1 MPQSQQRSSLLA
13 RGASL
18 LAVALMVGAFVAFRN
33 PFQQSSGLEIM
44 EKVPPRL
51 SIREEESLSSEEF

>member
-18 LAVALMVGAFVAFRN
+18 LAVALVVVAFVAFRN
-33 PFQQSSGLEIM
+33 PLQQSSGLEVM
-44 EKVPPRL
+44 EKVPPCL
-51 SIREEESLSSEEF
+51 SI